1 MNRRAKKIKTGI
13 RQEQIARAA
22 LDLIARRGLNHL
34 NIGALAREVGVVP
47 SAIYRHYRGKDEVL
61 EAVLNLISKML
72 LANVETVC
80 QATPDA
86 LERLHLLLMRHIHVV
101 RHHAGIPRVIFSEQ
115 IFAGSSARRRR
126 VHQVLEGYLQ
136 KIAGIIADGRRQGQ
150 IRADIS
156 PDTAAVMFLGLV
168 QPAIILWLM
177 SKGAFDVVRH
187 SERAWRLYCEML
199 QRDENRPRSRAGSGT
214 RRRETKF
221 TATKKDHNYVTE

>member
-1 MNRRAKKIKTGI
+1 MNRRARNIKTEI

-22 LDLIARRGLNHL
+22 LVLIARRGLNHL
-34 NIGALAREVGVVP
+34 NIAALAREVGVVP
-47 SAIYRHYRGKDEVL
+47 SAIYRHYSGKDEVL
-61 EAVLNLISKML
+61 ESVLDLISKIL

-80 QATPDA
+80 RATPDA

-126 VHQVLEGYLQ
+126 IHQVLEAYLQ
-136 KIAGIIADGRRQGQ
+136 KIAGIIAEGRRQGQ
-150 IRADIS
+150 IRANIS

-177 SKGAFDVVRH
+177 SNGAFDVVRH
-187 SERAWRLYCEML
+187 TERAWHLYRQML
-199 QRDENRPRSRAGSGT
+199 RKDENRTCSRVGSGT
-214 RRRETKF
+214 RNREAKF
-221 TATKKDHNYVTE
+221 SATKKDHNYVSE